1 MQLYRKQKK
10 PSLILKAT
18 VIASKTQS
26 FTGSFKYQKCSC
38 LSVSEFAQKSVN
50 ERDKSIQLGGRQ
62 PLFHLLPL
70 LLIRLQI
77 FEQMRDGRQSTN
89 AAGFVSYSNAQ
100 ALI

>member
-62 PLFHLLPL
+62 PLSHL

-77 FEQMRDGRQSTN
+77 FEQMRDGRQATN